1 MLKLT
6 KTVEYALISMN
17 YIENNGDDKPIPAKL
32 IANQFSI
39 PEELL
44 AKILQKLVKH
54 DILESIRGSNGGY
67 KIKDST
73 GSINLISFI
82 ESLEGPIGIVDCTVT
97 DDCSLMDF
105 CNIRKPINNINNN
118 IRSIFEKTT
127 LKDIIKGI

>member
-17 YIENNGDDKPIPAKL
+17 YIENNANNKPVSAKL

-44 AKILQKLVKH
+44 AKILQKLVKRN
-54 DILESIRGSNGGY
+54 ILKSIRGSHGGY

-73 GSINLISFI
+73 KNINLISFI
-82 ESLEGPIGIVDCTVT
+82 ESLEGPIGIVDCTIT

-105 CNIRKPINNINNN
+105 CNIRKPINSINNN
-118 IRSIFEKTT
+118 IRSIFEKAT
-127 LKDIIKGI
+127 LNDIIKGI

>member
-17 YIENNGDDKPIPAKL
+17 YIENNAKHKPVSAKL
-32 IANQFSI
+32 ISNQFSI

-44 AKILQKLVKH
+44 AKILQKLVK
-54 DILESIRGSNGGY
+54 IKVLESVRGPYGGY
-67 KIKDST
+67 KIKNST
-73 GSINLISFI
+73 KDINLINFI